1 MRKFRAFSV
10 KGVGGGFACLKVF
23 FFYQKALISIFSKW
37 KSEKSAITAAEGGG
51 KPNGKCPIFFPCFLL
66 LLLIQEAFSM

>member
-51 KPNGKCPIFFPCFLL
+51 GSLMENAQFFFHVFCS
-66 LLLIQEAFSM
+66 FS